1 MKFTTSTKQL
11 YLKPLCRSAALWIIL
26 LAMAVPNRAQAAAG
40 DLDPTFGS
48 GGKSTVGYPL
58 GGANIGNAVA
68 IQPDGKIVVAGYIAS
83 GVNGNADMV
92 VLRFNPDGNLDPSFG
107 SGGTVFTDFF
117 AEDDRAYAVAIQAD
131 GKIVVAG
138 SSTQFFALV
147 RYNPDGTDDTS
158 FGAFGDGRVR
168 TDVSGDGPA
177 QVNAIAIQ
185 SDGKIVVAG
194 RSGDSAANSLDFAIL
209 RYNEDGTLDSAFG
222 TSGGT
227 NVDFF
232 SGNDAAFA
240 LVIQGDGKIVAGGSA
255 SRGDASSPDFAL
267 VRLNADGSFDA
278 SFDVDGKV
286 ATDFSSSLDGIY
298 GIALQT
304 NGKIVA
310 AGFTFITSEAN
321 DNFALAR
328 YNTNGS
334 LDTTFGTG
342 GKVITDIHPVTDE
355 AHAVVIQSDGKIIA
369 GGIAGPGG
377 NLDFAL
383 ARYDSS
389 GALDPTF
396 GGDGTVTTVFS
407 ASDDVL
413 NAMALQADGKVVA
426 GGLSNSGT
434 SFALARYLT
443 GGAAAA
449 PAALLNISTRMQVL
463 TGDNVLIGG
472 FIVTGNAPKQVIV
485 RAIGPALTDF
495 GVPGAL
501 MNPIL
506 ELNGPNGVTTN
517 DDWKDTQQPEIMATG
532 LQPTKDVESAILQT
546 LDPGAYTAIVRG
558 VGGTTGVGLVEAYN
572 LDAASD
578 SKLANI
584 STRGFIDTG
593 DNVMIGGFI
602 IGPDDLGDA
611 TVLVRAIGPSL
622 ENFGVANALQ
632 EPTLDLFDGNG
643 TLLLTNDNWMDSQET
658 EIEATGLAPTD
669 DRESAILATLP
680 PGGYTAIVRGA
691 ATPPASGW
699 SRSITCNSHH
709 ECRR

>member
-1 MKFTTSTKQL
+1 MKFMTSTKQL
-11 YLKPLCRSAALWIIL
+11 VNLKQLCWSAALWIIL

-68 IQPDGKIVVAGYIAS
+68 LQPDGKIVVAGYIGT

-92 VLRFNPDGNLDPSFG
+92 VLRFNPDGNLDSSFG

-177 QVNAIAIQ
+177 QANAIAIQ

-209 RYNEDGTLDSAFG
+209 RYNPDGTLDTDFG

-342 GKVITDIHPVTDE
+342 GKVITHIHPVTEE

-389 GALDPTF
+389 GALDPHLRRRWHGHDGLQRRRRRAQRHGAP
-396 GGDGTVTTVFS
+396 GGRQIGRGRAFQLGHVFCPGS
-407 ASDDVL
+407 L
-413 NAMALQADGKVVA
+413 PHGR
-426 GGLSNSGT
+426 SGRCT
-434 SFALARYLT
+434 RGS
-443 GGAAAA
+443 
-449 PAALLNISTRMQVL
+449 LLNISTRMQVL
-463 TGDNVLIGG
+463 AGDNVLIGG

-506 ELNGPNGVTTN
+506 ELNGPNGITTN
-517 DDWKDTQQPEIMATG
+517 DDWKDTQQ
-532 LQPTKDVESAILQT
+532 
-546 LDPGAYTAIVRG
+546 
-558 VGGTTGVGLVEAYN
+558 
-572 LDAASD
+572 
-578 SKLANI
+578 
-584 STRGFIDTG
+584 
-593 DNVMIGGFI
+593 
-602 IGPDDLGDA
+602 
-611 TVLVRAIGPSL
+611 L
-622 ENFGVANALQ
+622 EN
-632 EPTLDLFDGNG
+632 
-643 TLLLTNDNWMDSQET
+643 
-658 EIEATGLAPTD
+658 
-669 DRESAILATLP
+669 
-680 PGGYTAIVRGA
+680 
-691 ATPPASGW
+691 GW
-699 SRSITCNSHH
+699 RPVSSRQRT
-709 ECRR
+709 

>member
-1 MKFTTSTKQL
+1 MKSTTSTNQLVNLKQL
-11 YLKPLCRSAALWIIL
+11 RRSAALWIIL

-68 IQPDGKIVVAGYIAS
+68 LQPDGKIVVAGYIGT

-92 VLRFNPDGNLDPSFG
+92 VLRFNPDGNLDSSFG

-177 QVNAIAIQ
+177 QANAIAIQ

-209 RYNEDGTLDSAFG
+209 RYNTDGTLDTSFG
-222 TSGGT
+222 ASGGT

-407 ASDDVL
+407 SSDDVI
-413 NAMALQADGKVVA
+413 NAMALQADGKLVA
-426 GGLSNSGT
+426 GGLAGSGG

-443 GGAAAA
+443 GGAGAAT
-449 PAALLNISTRMQVL
+449 LLNISTRLAVEA
-463 TGDNVLIGG
+463 GDNVLIGG
-472 FIVTGNAPKQVIV
+472 FIISGTEPKNVIV
-485 RAIGPALTDF
+485 RAIGPALGNF
-495 GVPGAL
+495 GIPNFLAD
-501 MNPIL
+501 PTL
-506 ELNGPNGVTTN
+506 ELNGNGLVVTN
-517 DDWKDTQQPEIMATG
+517 DNWKDTQESEIEATG
-532 LQPTKDVESAILQT
+532 LAPTNDLESAIVAT

-558 VGGTTGVGLVEAYN
+558 VNDGTGVGLVETYD
-572 LDAASD
+572 LDPAAGS
-578 SKLANI
+578 LANI
-584 STRGFIDTG
+584 STRGFVNTG

-602 IGPDDLGDA
+602 LGDGDDA

-622 ENFGVANALQ
+622 TSFGVAGALQ
-632 EPTLDLFDGNG
+632 DPTLELRDGSG
-643 TLLLTNDNWMDSQET
+643 TLLATNDDWKDSQQA
-658 EIEATGLAPTD
+658 EIEATGLAPSD
-669 DRESAILATLP
+669 EAESAILAALL

-691 ATPPASGW
+691 LDTTGVGLVEVYHL
-699 SRSITCNSHH
+699 R
-709 ECRR
+709 